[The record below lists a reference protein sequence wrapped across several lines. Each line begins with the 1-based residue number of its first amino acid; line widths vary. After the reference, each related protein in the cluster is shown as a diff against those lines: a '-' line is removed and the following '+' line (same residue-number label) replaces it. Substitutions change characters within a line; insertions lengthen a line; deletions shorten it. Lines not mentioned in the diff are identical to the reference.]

1 MDNLYTQWPAQLL
14 SDERP
19 STSTVNGAESSSSSS
34 SLAMDM
40 SDFPLADMAV
50 QSTST
55 TNSQQFFSYPAHNY
69 LNFSPFNTMAYG
81 SSSWPATTT
90 TTTTTQSHVPLSNYS
105 SLNGATTSATPPSTL
120 ASASSQPQQHSPPQS
135 KQPSQTPSQLHQAMI
150 IDPSLATL
158 NGTSRTTTTAAPN
171 MQHYPHAN
179 YNAQSSALQPQPSSS
194 SSASA
199 LSQQPQF
206 TYSQLFPSLYRAP
219 ASYYQSQQQQQQQQ
233 QQQAPQGTLSPQ
245 ALHAPTSSILSAL
258 MPSGFYTQSTSSLTP
273 SSSQQQQQQPL
284 HPEPIPPPPPLKTPA
299 ELKSDFL
306 SKLRPQLQP
315 TSFSGAGAVNLLADT
330 LRDYGATDVDAYTR
344 LEILTKM
351 RDGAGNHYF
360 RAWSENGSAMTITRE
375 WLKAAQM
382 ADVES
387 PLVETIMPLLHII
400 DRLPMTLDTLKA
412 SKLGKIVVKL
422 VKEPRSP
429 AIKDMASNVERKWR
443 SLINN
448 VDSLSSKSTA
458 DNNNEDLKAKNLK
471 RKVAIDSQTSSSSRT
486 VPKKGGGTIAASSS
500 SSKLMAVKKEPGL
513 STSTTSTA
521 PKPAA
526 KDAKSDSSFF
536 SAPKPKPKL
545 PSFKKAPPAPPL
557 SASASTS
564 TNARTGAGTPSN
576 VAQPSSVNPF
586 EEALK
591 SMGRSTKR
599 ESPAVNTPPSIETQ
613 QPQYQGQSNG
623 SGLTK
628 KGTKKKTVTWAPPG
642 MLERIKLIERAVYD
656 DDPVDGNH
664 TTHTLKDLDRGEGA
678 ALHAQIFEETLDW
691 SDPILIDNPVVEE
704 DRPRGS
710 GSLEKD
716 VQEKREQTTLGALY
730 ISPAHVPDS
739 PAEPPHVI
747 SEAETDRTM
756 VAMTSGPEADAV
768 FWSSGPVSPVA
779 QSVAE
784 LVGQLASGAS
794 TDPALSAAQFNG
806 QGLDLAAVGLDA
818 TSTLAAVQALPQEQ
832 IQRLLQQLQPLQQQ
846 QQQTQFPQ
854 TGQQQQQQQSSTQ
867 ATGGQQPLITIRI
880 MDNSSSNRFRI
891 IIKTKMLHRIRDG
904 EDVGGEEDEGGAE
917 AGVITGIETIQD
929 DYLALFSRQEGE
941 RILQ

>member
-1 MDNLYTQWPAQLL
+1 MDNLYTPWVHQPSQLL
-14 SDERP
+14 GDQHDADWTKDRQSNPPANTAELDIPDFSLSDMPVP
-19 STSTVNGAESSSSSS
+19 STST
-34 SLAMDM
+34 
-40 SDFPLADMAV
+40 
-50 QSTST
+50 TS
-55 TNSQQFFSYPAHNY
+55 SQQFFSYPQQNY
-69 LNFSPFNTMAYG
+69 FAIPAPFNTMAYG
-81 SSSWPATTT
+81 SSSWP
-90 TTTTTQSHVPLSNYS
+90 TTTQSHVPLSNYS
-105 SLNGATTSATPPSTL
+105 TLNGATTSAATS
-120 ASASSQPQQHSPPQS
+120 ASASTSSSSTPSSSQPQQAKTSS
-135 KQPSQTPSQLHQAMI
+135 SQLQQAI
-150 IDPSLATL
+150 IDPSLTTL
-158 NGTSRTTTTAAPN
+158 NGPSRTTTTTTTTN
-171 MQHYPHAN
+171 LQHYPHAN
-179 YNAQSSALQPQPSSS
+179 YNAQSSTLQPQQSSS
-194 SSASA
+194 S
-199 LSQQPQF
+199 LSQQQF
-206 TYSQLFPSLYRAP
+206 TYSSLLHSSLYRTP
-219 ASYYQSQQQQQQQQ
+219 TSYYQSQQQQQQ
-233 QQQAPQGTLSPQ
+233 PSQGTLSPQ
-245 ALHAPTSSILSAL
+245 ALHAPSSSILGAL
-258 MPSGFYTQSTSSLTP
+258 MPSTFYSQSTSTLTP
-273 SSSQQQQQQPL
+273 STSTSQTQSQPQQSEPLQQPSNQ
-284 HPEPIPPPPPLKTPA
+284 EPPGKTPEERKA
-299 ELKSDFL
+299 EFL
-306 SKLRPQLQP
+306 AKLRPQLQT
-315 TSFSGAGAVNLLADT
+315 TSFSGAGAVSFLADT
-330 LRDYGATDVDAYTR
+330 LREYGATDIDATTR
-344 LEILTKM
+344 LEILTRM

-360 RAWSENGSAMTITRE
+360 RAWSENGLAMTITRE

-387 PLVETIMPLLHII
+387 PFVETIMPLLHII

-448 VDSLSSKSTA
+448 VDSLSSKST
-458 DNNNEDLKAKNLK
+458 DNEDLKAKNLK
-471 RKVAIDSQTSSSSRT
+471 RKVGDSQTSRPAPPAAKKTSLGSS
-486 VPKKGGGTIAASSS
+486 VASSS
-500 SSKLMAVKKEPGL
+500 KSTVVKREPGTTGVL
-513 STSTTSTA
+513 GSSTKPTS
-521 PKPAA
+521 

-545 PSFKKAPPAPPL
+545 PSFKKAPPAPP
-557 SASASTS
+557 APTPAKT
-564 TNARTGAGTPSN
+564 GTPSN

-599 ESPAVNTPPSIETQ
+599 DSPAVNTPPSTSETP
-613 QPQYQGQSNG
+613 PQNQGQAQAQS

-691 SDPILIDNPVVEE
+691 SEPILIDNPVVEE

-710 GSLEKD
+710 GSQEKE

-730 ISPAHVPDS
+730 ISPAHIPDS

-747 SEAETDRTM
+747 SEEETERNM
-756 VAMTSGPEADAV
+756 VAMTSGPEVDAV

-784 LVGQLASGAS
+784 LVGQLASGGS
-794 TDPALSAAQFNG
+794 DPALSGAQFNG

-846 QQQTQFPQ
+846 H
-854 TGQQQQQQQSSTQ
+854 S
-867 ATGGQQPLITIRI
+867 QPELK
-880 MDNSSSNRFRI
+880 S
-891 IIKTKMLHRIRDG
+891 
-904 EDVGGEEDEGGAE
+904 
-917 AGVITGIETIQD
+917 
-929 DYLALFSRQEGE
+929 
-941 RILQ
+941 